1 MTDTDTTVDEAVE
14 NTETADT
21 ENGDVS
27 GRVAEI
33 IGEGEVTQV
42 SALQSMYNL
51 FFRKIE
57 DVDAILDAQ
66 AGGRSASKRVVL
78 NQLVK
83 DNEDAI
89 VSAVAQFRAFLDE
102 EVEDDSVRVAIF
114 SGVVKS
120 LKAAYDPQVESVLE
134 TLVQD
139 VPEVAPLPAEELE
152 AYTTARKKLYA
163 QCKSNI
169 EMLEL
174 FGENPADYPMPK
186 RRSGG
191 RGSKRGARKISLYTW
206 KLDGEQLSADEDS
219 VLAISKKL
227 GFEKKSDLT
236 KLMRDAELNLTDPPD
251 PIHFVLTVE
260 NSKDGVEHTLHGVR
274 RVASEGNPEDDED
287 DDGDDDED
295 GEDAE

>member
-1 MTDTDTTVDEAVE
+1 MTDTDVAEVESENSAVNE
-14 NTETADT
+14 
-21 ENGDVS
+21 
-27 GRVAEI
+27 RVAEI
-33 IGEGEVTQV
+33 MGEVTQIDV
-42 SALQSMYNL
+42 LRQMYNMY
-51 FFRKIE
+51 FKKIE
-57 DVDAILDAQ
+57 DLDSVLDAQ

-89 VSAVAQFRAFLDE
+89 NSAVTTFRSFLDE
-102 EVEDDSVRVAIF
+102 EVEDEQVRIAIF
-114 SGVVKS
+114 HGVVKA
-120 LKAAYDPQVESVLE
+120 LKGVYDPQVESVLE

-139 VPEVAPLPAEELE
+139 VPEVAPLPTDEVE
-152 AYTTARKKLYA
+152 ALTSARKKLYA
-163 QCKSNI
+163 QTKSNI

-174 FGENPADYPMPK
+174 FGEKPEDYPMPK

-206 KLDGEQLSADEDS
+206 TLDGEKLSADEDS

-251 PIHFVLTVE
+251 PIDFSLASE
-260 NSKDGVEHTLHGVR
+260 NSPDGKDHSLHGVR
-274 RVASEGNPEDDED
+274 RVASEGNAEDDED
-287 DDGDDDED
+287 DDDTDEDDD
-295 GEDAE
+295 AS